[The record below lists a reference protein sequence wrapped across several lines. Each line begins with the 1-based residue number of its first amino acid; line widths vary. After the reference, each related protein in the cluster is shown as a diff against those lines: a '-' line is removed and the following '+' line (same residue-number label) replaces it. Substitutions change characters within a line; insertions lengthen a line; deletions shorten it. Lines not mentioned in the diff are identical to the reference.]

1 MGVERMNVAQRLG
14 PNRHA
19 GGGHTWIDG
28 CVFSSRIHGLSPG
41 QRSLTKQRH
50 YCIINI
56 IIISPFGCVETP
68 GQMKLSMNLAV
79 GTVSAVSQDC
89 FSSLRN

>member
-14 PNRHA
+14 PYQRA
-19 GGGHTWIDG
+19 GEGHTWIDG

-41 QRSLTKQRH
+41 QGSLTKQRH

-56 IIISPFGCVETP
+56 IISPFGCVETP
-68 GQMKLSMNLAV
+68 GQIKLSMNASV
-79 GTVSAVSQDC
+79 WTVSAVSQDC